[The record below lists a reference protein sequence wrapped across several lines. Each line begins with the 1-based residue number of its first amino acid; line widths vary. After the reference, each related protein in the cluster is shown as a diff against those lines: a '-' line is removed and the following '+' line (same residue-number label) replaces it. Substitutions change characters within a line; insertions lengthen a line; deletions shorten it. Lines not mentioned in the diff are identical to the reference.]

1 MPRKNPYSYPLMLK
15 PFLAISVCQAGDCSC
30 HQAWRKAG
38 MFGRCDQSTSSLR
51 GNQALLPCLWGTSA
65 TIVGQAC
72 VNVHAYMHVH
82 NPNHGNIIGK
92 DQCRKLRQF
101 SFQSQMD
108 LKGGAYI
115 YIYIWKVATQLR
127 WLHGLDFDFE
137 CRPIADLLY
146 QRYPVVERC
155 NGRRPW
161 NLFWPGVGVLPTAE
175 VGMSQS
181 HLAKSYIRSGEVLLH
196 ILLGMDSFW
205 FLHGC
210 MTGTTCSP
218 FTAPS
223 LYLPPSA

>member
-115 YIYIWKVATQLR
+115 YIYMESCYSTAV
-127 WLHGLDFDFE
+127 
-137 CRPIADLLY
+137 IAWFRFWFRVSSY
-146 QRYPVVERC
+146 
-155 NGRRPW
+155 RRPFVSKISCGGALQW
-161 NLFWPGVGVLPTAE
+161 TKTLEPILTWSWCSTNC
-175 VGMSQS
+175 
-181 HLAKSYIRSGEVLLH
+181 RSWDVPE
-196 ILLGMDSFW
+196 SF
-205 FLHGC
+205 G
-210 MTGTTCSP
+210 
-218 FTAPS
+218 
-223 LYLPPSA
+223 